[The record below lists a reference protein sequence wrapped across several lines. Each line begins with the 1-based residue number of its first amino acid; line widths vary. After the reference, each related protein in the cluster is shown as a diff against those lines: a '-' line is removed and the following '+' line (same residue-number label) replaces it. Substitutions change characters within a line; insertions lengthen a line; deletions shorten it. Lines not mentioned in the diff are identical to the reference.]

1 MSPTLFLIAKLSRV
15 EPEVARR
22 AMSTATSQDEVDAPR
37 PAEFSRGSGA
47 MAYALALFVSRR
59 PVHFWLGLTGLVAFP
74 IYILA
79 RIVTN
84 LLEWGVHTYG
94 Q

>member
-1 MSPTLFLIAKLSRV
+1 
-15 EPEVARR
+15 
-22 AMSTATSQDEVDAPR
+22 
-37 PAEFSRGSGA
+37 